1 MMAMLWAQEIMN
13 GRKTY
18 EQVPRLLKAEVRRIL
33 IESGLDDPE
42 QPEEEIETE
51 DEAEEVMAK
60 LWSIIYDL
68 ILYLKASGLPVPEKI
83 QDKIDS
89 AEEASRPYGEE

>member
-1 MMAMLWAQEIMN
+1 MTQ
-13 GRKTY
+13 T
-18 EQVPRLLKAEVRRIL
+18 
-33 IESGLDDPE
+33 D
-42 QPEEEIETE
+42 
-51 DEAEEVMAK
+51 VMAK

-68 ILYLKASGLPVPEKI
+68 ILYLKASGLPVPKKI